1 MYKQYQNFGEFVQ
14 EKREDK
20 QITLRKFADT
30 IGFSAPFWSDVEKD
44 RRNPPEID
52 KLHLIAQILN
62 LTESENAIMLDLAGK
77 KRNSVAPDLPDYI
90 RNAAMLPRRLERRAT
105 LTRVKRSGMRLSRN
119 SRSGRGNYRNMYTP
133 SFKVK
138 SNGVPILS
146 KEEIDGIGEQYVKAF
161 CPEVLSHPVPVDI
174 ESFVENYLGFTPDYQ
189 YLSIT
194 GYT

>member
-14 EKREDK
+14 EKREEK

-52 KLHLIAQILN
+52 KLHLIAKILN

-90 RNAAMLPRRLERRAT
+90 MERGDVAAALRTARDLDAGEKEWNEFIEELR
-105 LTRVKRSGMRLSRN
+105 KRKG
-119 SRSGRGNYRNMYTP
+119 
-133 SFKVK
+133 
-138 SNGVPILS
+138 
-146 KEEIDGIGEQYVKAF
+146 
-161 CPEVLSHPVPVDI
+161 
-174 ESFVENYLGFTPDYQ
+174 
-189 YLSIT
+189 
-194 GYT
+194 